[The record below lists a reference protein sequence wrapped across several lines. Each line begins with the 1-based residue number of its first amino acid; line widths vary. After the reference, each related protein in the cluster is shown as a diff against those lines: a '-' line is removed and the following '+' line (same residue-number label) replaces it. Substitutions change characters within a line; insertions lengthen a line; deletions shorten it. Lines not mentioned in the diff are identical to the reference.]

1 MLLANIDERH
11 IKTVLA
17 SEAAS
22 FRGQILMYIEDMLL
36 NHRDIVGQN
45 LKVTKHREWDDYRAI
60 RAENTFIKAGDHVG
74 ISKYAYRMVMI
85 IIGNKSQRDAVDS
98 LISSKSV
105 SDKRTSELCDKDGAK
120 VRVKQVDFPCD
131 VQGLIEQGKKS
142 NLFPDTIEPMLQ
154 IRKDEIPF

>member
-1 MLLANIDERH
+1 MLLANIDEKH
-11 IKTVLA
+11 IKSVLA
-17 SEAAS
+17 SETTS

-85 IIGNKSQRDAVDS
+85 IIGNKAQRDAVDS

-131 VQGLIEQGKKS
+131 VQSLIEQGKKS
-142 NLFPDTIEPMLQ
+142 NLFPDTIEPALQ

>member
-1 MLLANIDERH
+1 MLLANIDEKH
-11 IKTVLA
+11 IKSVLA
-17 SEAAS
+17 SETTS

-85 IIGNKSQRDAVDS
+85 IIGNKAQRDAVDS

-120 VRVKQVDFPCD
+120 KKCD
-131 VQGLIEQGKKS
+131 VQSLIEQGKKS
-142 NLFPDTIEPMLQ
+142 NLFPDTIEPALQ
-154 IRKDEIPF
+154 IRDCEVPF